1 MIKRRLIASSMGILL
16 FTLINVVQPVYAFG
30 PESNITYQGIDVS
43 GWQENID
50 YAAVKEAGIEIV
62 YMKASQGTNFIDPY
76 FERNYTEA
84 KANNLKVGFYHYVTA
99 RTTEEAV
106 IEANFF
112 ASVIGGKTPDVRLA
126 MDFESFGN
134 LNREEINAIAL
145 TFLRTVENLTKKEMV
160 VYSNTNDATNIFYGE
175 VSRYPLWVAQ
185 YEVEQPTPNGN
196 WDTWI
201 GWQYTD
207 EGRVNGIKNY
217 VDKDRFTREILLTDT
232 TILPPV
238 EKPTNPTSPSNTISI
253 IIQRG
258 DTLSQIAK
266 DYQTTVGELIRL
278 NNIVN
283 PNLIYAGERLMIPQN
298 QSTSE
303 QQYGS
308 EMIYI
313 VKKGDTLSKIASQYH
328 TSVVAIAQYNGI
340 RNANRIYIGQRIRI
354 PVAFQEKDMFHT
366 VYEVRKGDT
375 LWSISRR
382 YGVSIA
388 SIIKRNRITNPNLIY
403 VGEKIRI

>member
-1 MIKRRLIASSMGILL
+1 MIKRRLITSGMGILL

-30 PESNITYQGIDVS
+30 PESTIIYSGIDVS

-62 YMKASQGTNFIDPY
+62 YMKASQGSNFVDPY

-106 IEANFF
+106 VEANFF
-112 ASVIGGKTPDVRLA
+112 ASVIGGKTPDARLA

-134 LNREEINAIAL
+134 LNREEINAIAF
-145 TFLRTVENLTKKEMV
+145 TFLRTVESLTKKEMV

-175 VSRYPLWVAQ
+175 VTTYPLWVAQ

-207 EGRVNGIKNY
+207 EGRVNGIENH
-217 VDKDRFTREILLTDT
+217 VDRDRFTQQILLTDT
-232 TILPPV
+232 TTLPPV
-238 EKPTNPTSPSNTISI
+238 EKPTNPTSPSGTTSI

-266 DYQTTVGELIRL
+266 DYQTTVAELVRL
-278 NNIVN
+278 NNIAN
-283 PNLIYAGERLMIPQN
+283 PNLIYAGERLIVPQN
-298 QSTSE
+298 TSINAN
-303 QQYGS
+303 GS
-308 EMIYI
+308 ERIYI
-313 VKKGDTLSKIASQYH
+313 VKKGDTLSKIANQYH

-340 RNANRIYIGQRIRI
+340 RNVNRIYIGQRIKI
-354 PVAFQEKDMFHT
+354 PTAVQEKDMSHT
-366 VYEVRKGDT
+366 IYEVRRGDT

-388 SIIKRNRITNPNLIY
+388 SIVRKNRIMNPNLIY
-403 VGEKIRI
+403 VGERLRIG

>member
-1 MIKRRLIASSMGILL
+1 MKKQKLVVSIIGLLLCAFFSSQ
-16 FTLINVVQPVYAFG
+16 QPVYAFG
-30 PESNITYQGIDVS
+30 PESAIIYSGIDVS

-62 YMKASQGTNFIDPY
+62 YMKASQGSNFVDPY

-106 IEANFF
+106 VEANFF
-112 ASVIGGKTPDVRLA
+112 ASVIGGKTPDARLA

-145 TFLRTVENLTKKEMV
+145 TFLRTVESLTKKEMV

-175 VSRYPLWVAQ
+175 VTTYPLWVAQ

-196 WDTWI
+196 WNTWI

-207 EGRVNGIKNY
+207 EGRVNGIENH
-217 VDKDRFTREILLTDT
+217 VDRDRFTQQILLTDT
-232 TILPPV
+232 TTLPPV
-238 EKPTNPTSPSNTISI
+238 EKPTNPTSPSGTTSI

-266 DYQTTVGELIRL
+266 DYQTTVAELVRL
-278 NNIVN
+278 NNIAN
-283 PNLIYAGERLMIPQN
+283 PNLIYVGERLIVPQN
-298 QSTSE
+298 TSINAN
-303 QQYGS
+303 GS
-308 EMIYI
+308 ERIYI
-313 VKKGDTLSKIASQYH
+313 VKKGDTLSKIANQYH

-340 RNANRIYIGQRIRI
+340 RNVNRIYIGQRIKI
-354 PVAFQEKDMFHT
+354 PTAVQEKDMSHT
-366 VYEVRKGDT
+366 IYEVRRGDT

-388 SIIKRNRITNPNLIY
+388 SIVRKNRIMNPNLIY
-403 VGEKIRI
+403 VGERLRIG